1 MSERSAVQ
9 TPLLRYAEAIGWTY
23 VPPIA
28 SERQRGGPTGV
39 LYEAVLTDA
48 LVRLNPGV
56 VTPER
61 AAQVVRTLRL
71 LPATIEGNR
80 EALAWLR
87 GERSVYV
94 DEDNQER
101 TVRLVAFD
109 DLGANAF
116 HVTDEWRQEGPAYAN
131 RADAVFLVNG
141 LPVVVAEFKAAEKPN
156 GLAEAVKQLRRYHAE
171 TPEMVGH
178 AQLVEASEMFNL
190 LYGATWGLSRGRLLN
205 WRDEGPEGD
214 YETRVKSF
222 FDRARILDLVRRAVL
237 FREQDG
243 AGLVKLVLRQHQMR
257 AVDRVL
263 ERVRDPHKRRGLVWH
278 TQGSGKTLTM
288 ITVAA
293 GLLRTLVHGERPT
306 VLMLVDRLDLE
317 EQLWKNLEASGLHSY
332 ARANSKSELERL
344 LRQDTRGL
352 IVAMIHKF
360 DGLDADLNRHA
371 SIVALVDEAHRTT
384 GGTLGN
390 YLMAALPNAT
400 YIGFTGTPIDRLSKG
415 QGTFKTFGIDD
426 PRGFLDK
433 YSIADSIKDGT
444 TVELHY
450 SLAPNDLRVDR
461 EVLETEFL
469 SLAEAEGVAD
479 VEELNAILDRAVT
492 LREAMKSR
500 DRIEKIAAFV
510 AKDFRERVEPLG
522 FKAFLVAVDR
532 EACALYKAALDQH
545 LPPGYSRVVISPA
558 QNDGPELKQHY
569 LDRNAEKKVRDDFR
583 SPVEQPKI
591 LIVTEKLL
599 TGFDA
604 PILYTLYLDKPM
616 RDHVLLQTIARVNR
630 PYEDAEGTAKPN
642 GVVVDFVGIF
652 ERLESALAFDDD
664 EVASVI
670 QNLDV
675 LRRLFETQMNEQA
688 PAHLAHAQGAR
699 AGASDKD
706 KERSVAAYADPEA
719 RQAFVRFWRS
729 LSTLYDI
736 LSPDAF
742 LRPFLDRYEAL
753 GRLYVLV
760 RRAYAPSVYV
770 DDDLTAKTRA
780 LLHERTDLGDLSL
793 PGAVHVLDA
802 ATLEQLRRDDTGDT
816 AKLLNLRKVLT
827 GGDSTDGDE
836 ADAVLLSIGE
846 RAEGVMAAYEDRQ
859 LTTRQALDKFLDLAD
874 EAVHADEERMQLGLS
889 PDAYAVL
896 VRLRPDVPDLV
907 PALAESLAA
916 LHAKYPSAH
925 WDDAQRTALRAETI
939 KALLL
944 ILKPTDA
951 VGAAN
956 RVLSLWKA

>member
-9 TPLLRYAEAIGWTY
+9 NPLLRYAEAIGWTH
-23 VPPIA
+23 VPPLT
-28 SERQRGGPTGV
+28 SEKKRGGPAGV
-39 LYEAVLTDA
+39 FYEDVLAEA

-56 VTPER
+56 VTPVR
-61 AAQVVRTLRL
+61 ALDIVRTLKR

-94 DEDNQER
+94 DEDKQER

-109 DLGANAF
+109 DLEANVF
-116 HVTDEWRQEGPAYAN
+116 HVTDEWRQERTPFAN

-141 LPVVVAEFKAAEKPN
+141 LPIVVAEFKAAGKLN
-156 GLAEAVKQLRRYHAE
+156 GLAEAIKQLRRYHAE

-178 AQLVEASEMFNL
+178 AQLVEASEMFGL
-190 LYGATWGLSRGRLLN
+190 MYGATWGLARGRLIN

-214 YETRVKSF
+214 YETRVKAF

-237 FREQDG
+237 FREEDG

-257 AVDRVL
+257 AVDRVF
-263 ERVRDPHKRRGLVWH
+263 ERAHDPHKHRGLVWH

-293 GLLRTLVHGERPT
+293 GLLRTTVHGERPT
-306 VLMLVDRLDLE
+306 VIMLIDRTDLE
-317 EQLWKNLEASGLHSY
+317 EQLWKNLEASGLRTY
-332 ARANSKSELERL
+332 ARAYSKLELERL

-360 DGLDADLNRHA
+360 EGLDADLNRRA
-371 SIVALVDEAHRTT
+371 SIVLLVDEAHRTT

-415 QGTFKTFGIDD
+415 QGTFKTFGTDD
-426 PRGFLDK
+426 PRGYLDK

-450 SLAPNDLRVDR
+450 SLAPNDLRVNR
-461 EVLETEFL
+461 EVLEAEFL
-469 SLAEAEGVAD
+469 GLAEAEGVAD

-492 LREAMKSR
+492 LREAMKSHE
-500 DRIEKIAAFV
+500 RIDKIAAFV

-532 EACALYKAALDQH
+532 EACALYKEALDRH
-545 LPPGYSRVVISPA
+545 LPPDYSRVVISPA
-558 QNDGPELKQHY
+558 HNDGPHLKQHY
-569 LDRNAEKKVRDDFR
+569 LDRNAEKQVRDAFR
-583 SPVEQPKI
+583 SPSDDPKI

-670 QNLDV
+670 KNLDV
-675 LRRLFETQMNEQA
+675 LRRLFEVQMNEQA
-688 PAHLAHAQGAR
+688 PAHLAHAHGAR

-706 KERSVAAYADPEA
+706 TERAVAAYVDPEA
-719 RQAFVRFWRS
+719 RQAFFKFWHS

-736 LSPDAF
+736 LSPDIF
-742 LRPFLDRYEAL
+742 LRPFLDRYDAL

-780 LLHERTDLGDLSL
+780 LLHERTGLGDLGL
-793 PGAVHVLDA
+793 PGAVHVLNA

-827 GGDSTDGDE
+827 GGSGIGQDE
-836 ADAVLLSIGE
+836 NDAVLRSIGE

-859 LTTRQALDKFLDLAD
+859 LTTREALGKFLDLAD
-874 EAVHADEERMQLGLS
+874 EAVNADEERRQLGLS
-889 PDAYAVL
+889 PEAYGVL
-896 VRLRPDVPDLV
+896 VRLRPEVPDV
-907 PALAESLAA
+907 TPQVAEALAL
-916 LHAKYPSAH
+916 LHLRFPNAH
-925 WDDAQRTALRAETI
+925 WDDGQRTALRAETI
-939 KALLL
+939 HALLSL
-944 ILKPTDA
+944 LKPAEA
-951 VGAAN
+951 VAAAN
-956 RVLSLWKA
+956 RVLLLWNV